1 MLQPLCMPALIYL
14 LYSLTHV
21 IIDMYK
27 ENYNKAMIEFWLSA
41 IFTLLLNVLCQQGL
55 GIVSWLI
62 VSIPFILMTTI
73 ASLLLF
79 SFKLNPATGQPL
91 QPTQTQTQTTQTIQT
106 QPQTIQTQPQT
117 TQTQPQTT
125 QPQTT
130 QTQPTQTQP
139 TQTPTQTQ
147 PIQTHPSGYA
157 YPIDAKYKFSNYPHS
172 AP

>member
-14 LYSLTHV
+14 MYSLTHV

-27 ENYNKAMIEFWLSA
+27 EQYNKAMIEFWISA

-55 GIVSWLI
+55 GIVSWII

-91 QPTQTQTQTTQTIQT
+91 QPTQPT
-106 QPQTIQTQPQT
+106 QPPHT
-117 TQTQPQTT
+117 TQTQPT
-125 QPQTT
+125 QST
-130 QTQPTQTQP
+130 QTQPTQTQS
-139 TQTPTQTQ
+139 TQ
-147 PIQTHPSGYA
+147 PTPETKQTHPSGYA
-157 YPIDAKYKFSNYPHS
+157 YPIVARYNPSKYPHS

>member
-21 IIDMYK
+21 IIDTYK
-27 ENYNKAMIEFWLSA
+27 EQYSKAMIEFWISA

-73 ASLLLF
+73 AGLLLF

-91 QPTQTQTQTTQTIQT
+91 QPTQTTQSTQNTQSTQTTQTT
-106 QPQTIQTQPQT
+106 
-117 TQTQPQTT
+117 QTT
-125 QPQTT
+125 QPTPQTK
-130 QTQPTQTQP
+130 
-139 TQTPTQTQ
+139 
-147 PIQTHPSGYA
+147 QTHPSGYA
-157 YPIDAKYKFSNYPHS
+157 YPIVARYNPSKYPHS

>member
-21 IIDMYK
+21 IIDTYK
-27 ENYNKAMIEFWLSA
+27 EQYSKAMIEFWISA

-73 ASLLLF
+73 AGLLLF

-91 QPTQTQTQTTQTIQT
+91 QPTQTTQSTQSTQPTQSTQTTQTT
-106 QPQTIQTQPQT
+106 QP
-117 TQTQPQTT
+117 
-125 QPQTT
+125 
-130 QTQPTQTQP
+130 TQPTQTTQTTQP
-139 TQTPTQTQ
+139 TPQTK
-147 PIQTHPSGYA
+147 QTHPSGYA
-157 YPIDAKYKFSNYPHS
+157 YPIVARYNPSKYPHS

>member
-21 IIDMYK
+21 IIDTYK
-27 ENYNKAMIEFWLSA
+27 EQYSKAMIEFWISA

-73 ASLLLF
+73 AGLLLF

-91 QPTQTQTQTTQTIQT
+91 QPTQTTQSTQSTQPTQPTQTTQTT
-106 QPQTIQTQPQT
+106 QP
-117 TQTQPQTT
+117 
-125 QPQTT
+125 
-130 QTQPTQTQP
+130 TQPTQTTQTTQP
-139 TQTPTQTQ
+139 TPQTK
-147 PIQTHPSGYA
+147 QTHPSGYA
-157 YPIDAKYKFSNYPHS
+157 YPIVARYNPSKYPHS

>member
-21 IIDMYK
+21 IIDTYK
-27 ENYNKAMIEFWLSA
+27 EQYSKAMIEFWISA

-73 ASLLLF
+73 AGLLLF

-91 QPTQTQTQTTQTIQT
+91 QS
-106 QPQTIQTQPQT
+106 TQPQT
-117 TQTQPQTT
+117 TQT
-125 QPQTT
+125 
-130 QTQPTQTQP
+130 TQPTQTTQTTQP
-139 TQTPTQTQ
+139 TQTTQTTQPTQTTQSTQ
-147 PIQTHPSGYA
+147 PQTPQTKQTHPSGYA
-157 YPIDAKYKFSNYPHS
+157 YPIVARYNPSKYPHS

>member
-14 LYSLTHV
+14 MYSLTHV
-21 IIDMYK
+21 IIDTYK
-27 ENYNKAMIEFWLSA
+27 EQYNKAMIEFWISA

-73 ASLLLF
+73 AGLLLF

-91 QPTQTQTQTTQTIQT
+91 QT
-106 QPQTIQTQPQT
+106 
-117 TQTQPQTT
+117 TQPQTT

-130 QTQPTQTQP
+130 QPQTTQPTQTAQP
-139 TQTPTQTQ
+139 APQTK
-147 PIQTHPSGYA
+147 QTHPSGYA
-157 YPIDAKYKFSNYPHS
+157 YPIVARYNPSKYPHS

>member
-1 MLQPLCMPALIYL
+1 MPALIYL

-21 IIDMYK
+21 IIDTYK
-27 ENYNKAMIEFWLSA
+27 EQYSKAMIEFWISA

-73 ASLLLF
+73 AGLLLF

-91 QPTQTQTQTTQTIQT
+91 QST
-106 QPQTIQTQPQT
+106 
-117 TQTQPQTT
+117 
-125 QPQTT
+125 QTT

-139 TQTPTQTQ
+139 TQTQPTQTQ
-147 PIQTHPSGYA
+147 PTQTQPTQTQTTPQTKQTHPSGYA
-157 YPIDAKYKFSNYPHS
+157 YPIVARYNPSKYPHS

>member
-1 MLQPLCMPALIYL
+1 MPALIYL
-14 LYSLTHV
+14 MYSLTHV

-27 ENYNKAMIEFWLSA
+27 EQYNKAMIEFWISA

-55 GIVSWLI
+55 GIVSWII

-91 QPTQTQTQTTQTIQT
+91 QPTQPT
-106 QPQTIQTQPQT
+106 QPPHT
-117 TQTQPQTT
+117 TQTQPT
-125 QPQTT
+125 QST
-130 QTQPTQTQP
+130 QTQPTQTQS
-139 TQTPTQTQ
+139 TQ
-147 PIQTHPSGYA
+147 PTPETKQTHPSGYA
-157 YPIDAKYKFSNYPHS
+157 YPIVARYNPSKYPHS

>member
-14 LYSLTHV
+14 MYSLTHV

-27 ENYNKAMIEFWLSA
+27 EQYNKAIIEFWISA

-73 ASLLLF
+73 AGLLLF

-91 QPTQTQTQTTQTIQT
+91 QTDQAQGTQSTQPTQPTQPTQTTQT
-106 QPQTIQTQPQT
+106 
-117 TQTQPQTT
+117 
-125 QPQTT
+125 
-130 QTQPTQTQP
+130 TQPTQT
-139 TQTPTQTQ
+139 TPETK
-147 PIQTHPSGYA
+147 QTHPSGYA
-157 YPIDAKYKFSNYPHS
+157 YPIVARYNPSKF
-172 AP
+172 